1 MQKIIS
7 KKARTSIFILFFLI
21 CFLFGYGYSQEN
33 NDSLPQL
40 DISKI
45 ALVNQTD
52 SYVTFPTD
60 IGNIAPLMFEA
71 NISPS
76 FIIRQ
81 RKDSRL
87 MAALTAQVIIRMYNE
102 ESFPVRT
109 PSYMFH
115 FII

>member
-1 MQKIIS
+1 M
-7 KKARTSIFILFFLI
+7 
-21 CFLFGYGYSQEN
+21 YSQKN
-33 NDSLPQL
+33 KDNFPKL

-45 ALVNQTD
+45 ALINQTD

-60 IGNIAPLMFEA
+60 IGNIAPLMFEV

-87 MAALTAQVIIRMYNE
+87 MAALTSQVIIRMYNK
-102 ESFPVRT
+102 ESYPVQT
-109 PSYMFH
+109 PSYRPQISFYYLMGTKTQNP
-115 FII
+115 